1 MTKRNRQSLFVLICL
16 AAISVVACHKSTT
29 AETKS
34 ETQIDTCQILTNDEI
49 EQVQGSPVTATQPS
63 SVSNEGV
70 VSTQC
75 FYSTKEM
82 DRSVSFAVTQKKVG
96 SASKNSVRDYWRKM
110 FDAYDAGEKER
121 EGDREKRE
129 SLREQSRKGGEEEK
143 GPPPTKVT
151 GLGDEAF
158 WFVSPVGGVLYVLK
172 KNAFVRISVGGP
184 DTEQAKL
191 DKSKLLAIK
200 ALERL

>member
-1 MTKRNRQSLFVLICL
+1 MGHQSLLVLICL
-16 AAISVVACHKSTT
+16 AAFSVVACRKSTT

-34 ETQIDTCQILTNDEI
+34 ETQIDACHILTNDEI

-82 DRSVSFAVTQKKVG
+82 NRSVSLVVTRKNMG
-96 SASKNSVRDYWRKM
+96 GASKNSVRDHWQRM
-110 FDAYDAGEKER
+110 FGAYAEEKER
-121 EGDREKRE
+121 EGDKEKRE
-129 SLREQSRKGGEEEK
+129 SLRDQSGKGGEEKE
-143 GPPPTKVT
+143 GPLPTKVT

-172 KNAFVRISVGGP
+172 KNVFLQISVGGP
-184 DTEQAKL
+184 DMEQEKL